1 MINPVWLRSFC
12 TLVEV
17 GHFTRT
23 AERLHMTQSGVSQH
37 VRKLE
42 ERLGQSLLIR
52 DGKQFTLTDAGTRL
66 YREAG
71 AIVAAL
77 SDLDRRIGADP
88 AYEGVV
94 RVMSPGSVGL
104 KLYPHLLALQQR
116 HPGLSIDYRFAPNS
130 DVERALAEYRVDVG
144 IMTKPSSRNEVGFKP
159 VGEEPLLLVTPTSL
173 VEPGWDRLMA
183 LGFID
188 HPDGAHHAGLLLGAN
203 FPEFHHSNQFP
214 LAGFSN
220 QISLI
225 LEPVSRGLG
234 FTVLP
239 AYAVEA
245 FGRPDRVRT
254 HRLANPASET
264 LFLSFRRNQPLAN
277 RVRTV
282 ITTMGEG
289 LGLGAGESGQI
300 V

>member
-42 ERLGQSLLIR
+42 EQLELSLLVR
-52 DGKQFTLTDAGTRL
+52 QGKQFTLTDAGERL
-66 YREAG
+66 YREANI
-71 AIVAAL
+71 IVESL
-77 SDLDRRIGADP
+77 SDLERRVGADP
-88 AYEGVV
+88 AFEGLV
-94 RVMSPGSVGL
+94 RIMSPGSVGL
-104 KLYPHLLALQQR
+104 KLYPHLLALQAQ
-116 HPGLSIDYRFAPNS
+116 HPGLVIDYRFAPNS
-130 DVERALAEYRVDVG
+130 DVERAIAEYRVDVG
-144 IMTKPSSRNEVGFKP
+144 IMTKPAARDEVGFKP
-159 VGEEPLLLVTPTSL
+159 VGEEALLLVTPEGME
-173 VEPGWDRLMA
+173 EPSWDQLMA

-203 FPEFHHSNQFP
+203 YSEFHHSNQFP
-214 LAGFSN
+214 PAGFSN

-239 AYAVEA
+239 AYAIEA
-245 FGRPDRVRT
+245 FPQPEKVKT
-254 HRLANPASET
+254 HRLAAPASET
-264 LFLSFRRNQPLAN
+264 LFLSFRRNQPLPN
-277 RVRTV
+277 RVSTV
-282 ITTMGEG
+282 IGAMREG
-289 LGLGAGESGQI
+289 LGLSAGDSPGM

>member
-42 ERLGQSLLIR
+42 EQLELSLLVR
-52 DGKQFTLTDAGTRL
+52 QGKQFTLTDAGERL
-66 YREAG
+66 YREANV
-71 AIVAAL
+71 IVESL
-77 SDLDRRIGADP
+77 SDLERRVGADP
-88 AYEGVV
+88 AFEGLV
-94 RVMSPGSVGL
+94 RIMSPGSVGL
-104 KLYPHLLALQQR
+104 KLYPHLLTLQQR
-116 HPGLSIDYRFAPNS
+116 HPGLIIDYRFAPNS
-130 DVERALAEYRVDVG
+130 DVERAIAEYRVDVG
-144 IMTKPSSRNEVGFKP
+144 IMTKPASRDEVGFKP
-159 VGEEPLLLVTPTSL
+159 VGEEALLLVTPEGME
-173 VEPGWDRLMA
+173 EPSWDQLMA

-203 FPEFHHSNQFP
+203 YSEFHHSNQFP
-214 LAGFSN
+214 PAGFSN

-239 AYAVEA
+239 AYAIEA
-245 FGRPDRVRT
+245 FPQSDKVKT
-254 HRLANPASET
+254 HRLSTPASET
-264 LFLSFRRNQPLAN
+264 LFLSFRRNQPLPN
-277 RVRTV
+277 RVSTV
-282 ITTMGEG
+282 IGAMREG
-289 LGLGAGESGQI
+289 LGLNAGDSPEM